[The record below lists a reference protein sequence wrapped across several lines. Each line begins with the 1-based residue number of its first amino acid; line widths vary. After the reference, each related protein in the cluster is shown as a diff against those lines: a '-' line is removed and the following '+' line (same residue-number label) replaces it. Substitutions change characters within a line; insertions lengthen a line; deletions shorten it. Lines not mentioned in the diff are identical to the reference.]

1 MASDACLFRVWTI
14 VHQMHSFLSQVR
26 NKNRWGENNRIYKS
40 AEETEKR
47 KKNIPNF
54 SFLLL

>member
-40 AEETEKR
+40 AEEQKSKKEKH
-47 KKNIPNF
+47 
-54 SFLLL
+54 S